1 MTYLDYL
8 QIPENVAKLEDFY
21 AFGVVSNAQY
31 IHAQVLLE
39 YIKLRDE
46 HPKMSDD
53 DCAFLLS
60 RNPHYALTDGSIK
73 NIIKKAKRKR
83 KTQYSIV
90 LKGKLNS

>member
-31 IHAQVLLE
+31 VHAQVLLA

-46 HPKMSDD
+46 HPKMTNWLATIFS
-53 DCAFLLS
+53 
-60 RNPHYALTDGSIK
+60 
-73 NIIKKAKRKR
+73 
-83 KTQYSIV
+83 
-90 LKGKLNS
+90 

>member
-21 AFGVVSNAQY
+21 AFGAVSNAQY
-31 IHAQVLLE
+31 VHAQVLLS

-46 HPKMSDD
+46 HPKMSD

-83 KTQYSIV
+83 KT
-90 LKGKLNS
+90 LNL

>member
-1 MTYLDYL
+1 MTYLEYL
-8 QIPENVAKLEDFY
+8 QMSETVAKLEELY

-31 IHAQVLLE
+31 VHAQVLLA
-39 YIKLRDE
+39 YIKLRNE

-83 KTQYSIV
+83 KT
-90 LKGKLNS
+90 LNL

>member
-1 MTYLDYL
+1 MTYLEYL
-8 QIPENVAKLEDFY
+8 QMPETVAKLEELY
-21 AFGVVSNAQY
+21 AFGVVSDAQY
-31 IHAQVLLE
+31 VHAQVLLA

-83 KTQYSIV
+83 KT
-90 LKGKLNS
+90 LNL

>member
-60 RNPHYALTDGSIK
+60 CNPHYALTDGSIK
-73 NIIKKAKRKR
+73 NIIKKAKSKR
-83 KTQYSIV
+83 KT
-90 LKGKLNS
+90 LNL

>member
-31 IHAQVLLE
+31 VHAQVLLA

-60 RNPHYALTDGSIK
+60 RNPHYALTNGSIK

-83 KTQYSIV
+83 NT
-90 LKGKLNS
+90 LNL